1 VVTNQPAPSVED
13 DEPEE
18 IRVTWAELFF
28 DLAFILQ

>member
-1 VVTNQPAPSVED
+1 VTTTEPAESVLD

-28 DLAFILQ
+28 DLRLRFD